1 MEIRMEAGACSC
13 EIKDVA
19 DDEDEDTKLNDD

>member
-1 MEIRMEAGACSC
+1 MEIRMEARACSC

-19 DDEDEDTKLNDD
+19 DDEVEDIYQTQ